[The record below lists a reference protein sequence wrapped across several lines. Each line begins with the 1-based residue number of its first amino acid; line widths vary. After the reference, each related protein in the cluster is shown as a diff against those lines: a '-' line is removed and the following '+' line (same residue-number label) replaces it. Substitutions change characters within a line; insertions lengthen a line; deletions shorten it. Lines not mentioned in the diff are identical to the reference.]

1 MGNSQVL
8 TGCKESPQGTFFSKL
23 AAVAAVLAGSDYLK
37 ELRQENPVTLW
48 RHQWR
53 ATRYI
58 CEPPTGAFC
67 ERIELHALVQSDAL
81 LHDEML
87 EGLIPGSSG

>member
-8 TGCKESPQGTFFSKL
+8 TGCKESPQGTFVSKL

-37 ELRQENPVTLW
+37 EAQQKNPATLW

-53 ATRYI
+53 ATQYI

-67 ERIELHALVQSDAL
+67 ERIELHALVQLDAL
-81 LHDEML
+81 LD
-87 EGLIPGSSG
+87 GSTL